1 VSFVGNETTVFHSYI
16 KGVNN
21 MPALHDPTHDP
32 DRYSSGATLPYLHSQ
47 ELEPDND
54 LQREK
59 IVSHLMRGVE
69 LQRLPEALA
78 LRDQVFGGETI
89 SAADRDSLAQM
100 VHIVDMA
107 AALLDDEDLERAQ
120 RAVTRLQDE
129 ILDRAR
135 ANE

>member
-1 VSFVGNETTVFHSYI
+1 
-16 KGVNN
+16 
-21 MPALHDPTHDP
+21 MPAIHDQYTNV
-32 DRYSSGATLPYLHSQ
+32 ATQAYPLSP

>member
-1 VSFVGNETTVFHSYI
+1 
-16 KGVNN
+16 
-21 MPALHDPTHDP
+21 MPAIHDQYTNV
-32 DRYSSGATLPYLHSQ
+32 ATQAYPLSP

-78 LRDQVFGGETI
+78 LRDQVFDGELI
-89 SAADRDSLAQM
+89 SAAERDSLAQM
-100 VHIVDMA
+100 VHIVEMA
-107 AALLDDEDLERAQ
+107 AGLLDDDDLERAQ
-120 RAVTRLQDE
+120 RAVTKLRDE

-135 ANE
+135 ANELAAAAVEKMMRPQPRRDSAAILC